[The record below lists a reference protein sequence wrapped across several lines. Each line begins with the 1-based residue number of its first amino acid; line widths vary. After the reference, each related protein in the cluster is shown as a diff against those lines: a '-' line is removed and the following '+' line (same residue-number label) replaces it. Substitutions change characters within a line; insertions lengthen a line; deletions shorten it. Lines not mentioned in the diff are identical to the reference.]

1 MPENRQNIAIYVMSG
16 FSRHGAR
23 MKKPGKY
30 STGKS
35 CLYIKKLDDIDAKVL
50 RSLVESSV
58 KYMHKTYRTY

>member
-1 MPENRQNIAIYVMSG
+1 MSG
-16 FSRHGAR
+16 FSKYGSL
-23 MKKPGKY
+23 MKELGKH

-58 KYMHKTYRTY
+58 KYMRKTYRTY